1 MHFYSGYRLVTST
14 LLFTSKVAVACLIC
28 AVTLVLS
35 APGTTLAQDTL
46 NERPRIGLALSGGG
60 ARGAAHIG
68 VLKVLERERVPIDYI
83 AGTSMGSI
91 VGGMYA
97 SGMSLEEI
105 ETQLLAV
112 DWEAVFEDKIERE
125 NRSFQRKTDDQL
137 GLLDIRFGFGEGSA
151 SLPTGLV
158 QGQKIN
164 ELLISLTLPVADI
177 ESFDDLAIP
186 FRAIAAD
193 IQTGEKVV
201 LDSGDLAKA
210 IRASMSVPAI
220 MAPVPWGERN
230 LVDGGIAGNLPVE
243 VVREMGAD
251 IVIAVDIST
260 PLSEEDAAASLLTV
274 VGQLSGFLT
283 RNNVE
288 ASIASL
294 GPQDI
299 FLVPDLGDIG
309 AGDFTRMAEAIPTGI
324 DSAETVVAELR
335 KLALDESEFVAHVA
349 ARQMPNRALPVIEFI
364 RFDNQTQIS
373 NDYLHGRLQVAHV
386 DGQIVGRPLDVEKLE
401 KGIDALYGL
410 ELFSYISY
418 RPIEEDG
425 RHGLEFQVLP
435 ISRGPDYLQFGIN
448 WNSSFNGEGVFNISA
463 SLLKT
468 EINDRNAE
476 WRTTMAVGEEPGILT
491 DFHQPLGKFGR
502 WFAGGRGS
510 WSQFN
515 VNRFAIDTNN
525 IEEQARITE
534 LAASV
539 YAGRDFANWGRGS
552 LTYTRGTGERR
563 IRIGDPGIPDEDFDI
578 GELSF
583 SLAAD
588 RLDDLYFPTHG
599 YQASATYRIN
609 RTELGASEDYDQ
621 LLIGGLFAKSW
632 RDNTLIF
639 GMDYQTT
646 IDGQAPPE
654 NLFRAGG
661 LFNLSGFDFNQLSG
675 QHYGRLIGQYR
686 FAFRDTGLARVS
698 FGVSLEYGN
707 VWQNK
712 SDIDFGDGLFAGS
725 LFLGA
730 KTKLGPIYFGYGYA
744 EGGWDALYLY
754 IGSLDNGLTR

>member
-1 MHFYSGYRLVTST
+1 MPGPKRSNHHRI
-14 LLFTSKVAVACLIC
+14 KDAPAVLIC
-28 AVTLVLS
+28 VVLLYLS
-35 APGTTLAQDTL
+35 APLTILAQDTVDD
-46 NERPRIGLALSGGG
+46 RPRIGLALSGGG

-68 VLKVLERERVPIDYI
+68 VLKILERERVPIDYI

-112 DWEAVFEDKIERE
+112 DWESVFIDKIDRE
-125 NRSFQRKTDDQL
+125 NRSFQRKTDDRL
-137 GLLDIRFGFGEGSA
+137 GLLDIRFGFGGGA
-151 SLPTGLV
+151 TLPTGLV

-177 ESFDDLAIP
+177 ENFDDLAIP

-201 LDSGDLAKA
+201 LDSGNLAKA

-251 IVIAVDIST
+251 IVIAIDIST

-299 FLVPDLGDIG
+299 LLVPDLGDIG

-324 DSAETVVAELR
+324 DSAEAVVSELR

-349 ARQMPNRALPVIEFI
+349 ARQMPNRELPIVEFI
-364 RFDNQTQIS
+364 RFDNQTRIS
-373 NDYLHGRLQVAHV
+373 NEYLHGRLKVAHV
-386 DGQIVGRPLDVEKLE
+386 DEQIVGQPLDVTKLE
-401 KGIDALYGL
+401 KGIEALYGL

-418 RPIEEDG
+418 RPIQEDG

-448 WNSSFNGEGVFNISA
+448 WNSSFNGDGNFNVLA

-468 EINDRNAE
+468 EMNDWNAE
-476 WRTTMAVGEEPGILT
+476 WRTTLTAGEEPGILT
-491 DFHQPLGKFGR
+491 DFHQPLGEYGR

-510 WSQFN
+510 WEKFN
-515 VNRFAIDTNN
+515 VNRFAIDTND
-525 IEEQARITE
+525 IEEQARITQ

-539 YAGRDFANWGRGS
+539 YAGRDFATWGRGS

-563 IRIGDPGIPDEDFDI
+563 ITIGDPGIPDEDFDI

-588 RLDDLYFPTHG
+588 RLDDLYFPTQG
-599 YQASATYRIN
+599 YRAAATYTIN
-609 RTELGASEDYDQ
+609 RTELGANEDYDQ
-621 LLIGGLFAKSW
+621 LLIGGLLAKSW
-632 RDNTLIF
+632 GENTLIL
-639 GMDYQTT
+639 GLDYQTT
-646 IDGQAPPE
+646 TSGQAPPE
-654 NLFRAGG
+654 RLFRAGG
-661 LFNLSGFDFNQLSG
+661 LFNLSGYEFNQLNG
-675 QHYGRLIGQYR
+675 QHYGRLMGQYR
-686 FAFRDTGLARVS
+686 FAFRDIGLAAVF
-698 FGVSLEYGN
+698 FGASLEYGN
-707 VWQNK
+707 VWQDK

-730 KTKLGPIYFGYGYA
+730 KTKIGPIYFGYGYA
-744 EGGWDALYLY
+744 EGGWDSLYLY
-754 IGSLDNGLTR
+754 IGPLDNGLRR